1 MTELEFILYTAKDIR
16 QKIRKIEGELDYC
29 NRRLEEYK
37 GTAIDPSG
45 IEEHK
50 AMVQDS
56 LDFELEKLAALGK
69 IKELVEQSL
78 SK

>member
-1 MTELEFILYTAKDIR
+1 MSELEFILHTAKDIR
-16 QKIRKIEGELDYC
+16 QRIRKIEGELDYC
-29 NRRLEEYK
+29 NKRLEEYK

-45 IEEHK
+45 IESHK
-50 AMVQDS
+50 KMVQSS

-69 IKELVEQSL
+69 IKEIIEESL

>member
-1 MTELEFILYTAKDIR
+1 MTELEFILYTARDIR
-16 QKIRKIEGELDYC
+16 QRIRKIEGELDYC
-29 NRRLEEYK
+29 NKRLEEYK

-45 IEEHK
+45 IESHK

-69 IKELVEQSL
+69 IKELIEESL
-78 SK
+78 S

>member
-1 MTELEFILYTAKDIR
+1 MTELEFVLHTARDIR
-16 QKIRKIEGELDYC
+16 QRIRKIESEIDYC

-45 IEEHK
+45 IEGHK

-56 LDFELEKLAALGK
+56 LDFELEKLAAHGK
-69 IKELVEQSL
+69 IKEIIEESL
-78 SK
+78 S

>member
-16 QKIRKIEGELDYC
+16 QRIRKIEGELDYC
-29 NRRLEEYK
+29 NKRLEEYK

-45 IEEHK
+45 IESHK
-50 AMVQDS
+50 ELVQGK

-69 IKELVEQSL
+69 IKELVEQGL